1 MSPDRSTGFP
11 RTPEKVLDN
20 SLNTLY
26 DCLDK
31 AIVKSMIVDKNSPI
45 PQYFQLQTWLTE
57 QIQEGIFKLHDKIPT
72 EEEFVQLTGLAR
84 ATVRQAI
91 QNLANLGYLT
101 RKKGLGTFVT
111 IPQVNQEKQTIVG
124 IIVPDIRA
132 GYAPELARGVED
144 TAAKSKHS
152 LMVCSSDELFIK
164 AEFHANRLIENAVSG
179 VIYVPTASPDA
190 KNRMIVQ
197 KFKERNIPV
206 VLADRTIADLEI
218 DHVTTNNFDGAYKLT
233 TYLID
238 KGHSKIAF
246 VFSNIFSTER
256 LRFEGYK
263 KALQDHRIAFDPA
276 IVVSHPGPFNDEQFS
291 KYASS
296 TLKQRKKMTAIF
308 AAHDRIALTF
318 YAVAKQMGL
327 SFPDDISIV
336 GYDDLNLLT
345 IPLTTMH
352 QPIYEMGV
360 ESMKLI
366 TARIHGAKDGP
377 KSVVLDSYFVE
388 RDSVAQI

>member
-1 MSPDRSTGFP
+1 MKRP
-11 RTPEKVLDN
+11 RPNSKQKVLDN
-20 SLNTLY
+20 DSRTLY

-31 AIVKSMIVDKNSPI
+31 PNRKDEMIIDKNSPV

-57 QIQEGIFKLHDKIPT
+57 QIQEGVFKPNDKIPT
-72 EEEFVQLTGLAR
+72 EEELVQLTGLAR
-84 ATVRQAI
+84 ATVRQAT
-91 QNLANLGYLT
+91 QNLVAMGYLT
-101 RKKGLGTFVT
+101 RKKGLGSFVL
-111 IPQVNQEKQTIVG
+111 IPQLGTQKQTIVG

-152 LMVCSSDELFIK
+152 LMLCSSDDLFIK
-164 AEFHANRLIENAVSG
+164 AEFHANRLIENSISG
-179 VIYVPTASPDA
+179 VIIVPTAAADA

-206 VLADRTIADLEI
+206 VLADRTIGGLEI
-218 DHVTTNNFDGAYKLT
+218 DHVTTDNFDGAYKLT
-233 TYLID
+233 QYLVS

-246 VFSNIFSTER
+246 LYSSIFSTEQ

-263 KALQDHRIAFDPA
+263 KALADSGLRVDSSIIVGHPA
-276 IVVSHPGPFNDEQFS
+276 PFSDDQFL
-291 KYASS
+291 KYAR
-296 TLKQRKKMTAIF
+296 TLLKQRKKMTAVF

-318 YAVAKQMGL
+318 YAATRELGMSIPEDL
-327 SFPDDISIV
+327 SIV
-336 GYDDLNLLT
+336 GYDDLNFEGV
-345 IPLTTMH
+345 PLTTMH

-366 TARIHGAKDGP
+366 TSRVRGSSDTP
-377 KSVVLDSYFVE
+377 KSIVLESYLVE
-388 RDSVAQI
+388 RRSVAQQ